1 MPTFGLLEISIIA
14 ILAVYR
20 ITFMLHNESGPGDIF
35 TRLRT
40 RLGVRYDQY
49 SNPQGTNWISEGILC
64 FMCLSVWIATLITA
78 ALVLGAF
85 LRVLEAILIVLAPF
99 AFSGGAIFLKK
110 WAG

>member
-1 MPTFGLLEISIIA
+1 MTLFEMGIVALLA
-14 ILAVYR
+14 TYR
-20 ITFMLHNESGPGDIF
+20 LTFMLHEENGPADIF

-49 SNPQGTNWISEGILC
+49 SNPYGTNWVAKGILC
-64 FMCLSVWIATLITA
+64 YFCLSVWIATLIAA

-85 LRVLEAILIVLAPF
+85 LRVPDGVLIVLAPF
-99 AFSGGAIFLKK
+99 ALSGGAIFLKK